1 MFINFKLL
9 NFKLSVSMKRF
20 FVTGIGTDVGKT
32 VVSAILVE
40 ALNAD
45 YWKPIQAGDLDNT
58 DTMKVRSLISN
69 TKSKFH
75 PETYQLTKL
84 MSPHAAA
91 EADGVKINIDT
102 IALPVTSN
110 SLIIEGA
117 GGLMVPLNDEFL
129 VIDLIQKLEAEVIL
143 VSSNYLGSINHT
155 LLTVEVLKSRNI
167 PIAGI
172 IFNGRSS
179 KTTEEYIL
187 NYTELKCLLFIEEE
201 KKINKEMILK
211 YRSKLKY

>member
-1 MFINFKLL
+1 
-9 NFKLSVSMKRF
+9 MKRF

-32 VVSAILVE
+32 IASAILVE
-40 ALNAD
+40 SLHAD

-69 TKSKFH
+69 TRSKFH
-75 PETYQLTKL
+75 PETYQLTKQ

-91 EADGVKINIDT
+91 EADEIKINIDT
-102 IALPVTSN
+102 LALPITSN

-129 VIDLIQKLEAEVIL
+129 VIDLIQKLKVEVIL

-155 LLTVEVLKSRNI
+155 LLTVEALKNRNI

-172 IFNGRSS
+172 IFNGRSTRTS
-179 KTTEEYIL
+179 EEYIL
-187 NYTELKCLLFIEEE
+187 NYTGLKKLLSIDEE
-201 KKINKEMILK
+201 KKIDKETILK
-211 YRSKLKY
+211 YKAMLNTDIC